1 MSFYLGVSHKYK
13 NNHPFKWNTT
23 KGWIRVKKKSKFNM
37 LLLESIDEGLKDIF
51 GETATEIIYDYLK
64 DKYSLKR
71 EEISEKLEVF
81 IEGLEAFFSSSAA
94 CVVKKNVL
102 KNFYSTFG
110 LQYQNEEGHSFID
123 HVTKLRGSE
132 FHI

>member
-1 MSFYLGVSHKYK
+1 MSFYLGVSHNC
-13 NNHPFKWNTT
+13 NNHPFKLNTT
-23 KGWIRVKKKSKFNM
+23 NGWIRVKKKSKFNM
-37 LLLESIDEGLKDIF
+37 LLLDSIDEGLKEIF
-51 GETATEIIYDYLK
+51 GGTATEIIYDYLK